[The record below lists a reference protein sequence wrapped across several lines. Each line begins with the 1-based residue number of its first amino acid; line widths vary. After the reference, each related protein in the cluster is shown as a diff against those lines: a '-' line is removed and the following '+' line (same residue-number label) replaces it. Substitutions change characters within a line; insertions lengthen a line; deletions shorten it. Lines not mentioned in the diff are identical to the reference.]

1 MILKLKMIKNIFCLV
16 LLLAISSITTV
27 AQPDVVEK
35 ALDEYNRTL
44 TVTAA
49 NRFFSLLDQEQFTEE
64 KIQFPSQVPADSVKQ
79 QVWYWATEWF
89 YDKQDYNKSKDYG
102 LKALKLYHG
111 NSESKADC
119 LNLMGCIFVRLGDF
133 KNAAAYA
140 KQCLAIDMTSGDH
153 DRISSSMNTLA
164 GIYMAGHQADEA
176 EKLIVQAIEHA
187 DLANNPARKAVLLGM
202 ASEIYHSLTQEE
214 KALDYAQQAYD
225 LEQQLGRALPAAYRL
240 DQKASALMGL
250 KRYKEAEQALRQA
263 IPVMRE
269 QGDMHSLGIASNHLG
284 TCLIWQKRNDEA
296 YPFYREACDLFV
308 KMGDPVNEMYSRR
321 GLCLS
326 LWESN
331 PDSARSELNRF
342 NFLKD
347 SLYTSESAEALA
359 RMNAEFGNDQLTM
372 ENEQVRNAR
381 TRDRMIAIALLLLL
395 MAAAWWI
402 IRRQRKRQQRQVNNL
417 MHEIERLKA
426 ESEAARAAIEA
437 RQADVTPDDGPMFP
451 DDDEEDKAATVVGV
465 TENEFLT
472 RVIDFVNEHLEEGDF
487 GLENL
492 AEHFA
497 MSVSTL
503 RRRLQDAT
511 GVSPKSYI
519 QAIQMQRACNLLD
532 SGLQIADVAMQCGFA
547 EPGSFTRTFKRVLG
561 LTPSQYRNRA

>member
-1 MILKLKMIKNIFCLV
+1 MIKNIICLV
-16 LLLAISSITTV
+16 ILLAMCPVTAL
-27 AQPDVVEK
+27 AQQHAIEK
-35 ALDEYNRTL
+35 ALDDYNRAPSAET
-44 TVTAA
+44 A
-49 NRFFSLLDQEQFTEE
+49 NRFFAFLDQEEFTEE
-64 KIQFPSQVPADSVKQ
+64 KIRFSTQVPSDSVRQ
-79 QVWYWATEWF
+79 QVWYWASEWF
-89 YDKQDYNKSKDYG
+89 YDKQDYTKGKDYG

-111 NSESKADC
+111 ASDSKADC
-119 LNLMGCIFVRLGDF
+119 LNLLGCIYVRLGDF

-140 KQCLAIDMTSGDH
+140 KQCLNIDMTSGDH

-164 GIYMAGHQADEA
+164 GIYMAAHQADEA
-176 EKLIVQAIEHA
+176 EKLIVQAINHA
-187 DLANNPARKAVLLGM
+187 DLANNPARKAVLLGT

-225 LEQQLGRALPAAYRL
+225 LEQTLGRSLPAAYRL

-250 KRYKEAEQALRQA
+250 KRYEEAEKALREA

-269 QGDMHSLGIASNHLG
+269 QGDLHSLAIAANHLG

-296 YPFYREACDLFV
+296 FPFFREAADLLV

-326 LWESN
+326 LWESD

-359 RMNAEFGNDQLTM
+359 RLNAEFGNDQLTM

-381 TRDRMIAIALLLLL
+381 TRDRIIAVALLLLL
-395 MAAAWWI
+395 AAAAWWV
-402 IRRQRKRQQRQVNNL
+402 IRRQRHRQQQHINKLVR
-417 MHEIERLKA
+417 EIERLKA
-426 ESEAARAAIEA
+426 ESEAAREEA
-437 RQADVTPDDGPMFP
+437 LPDDEPAP
-451 DDDEEDKAATVVGV
+451 TIVGV

-472 RVIDFVNEHLEEGDF
+472 RVIDFVNDHLEQGDF
-487 GLENL
+487 GLENM
-492 AEHFA
+492 ADHFA

-511 GVSPKSYI
+511 GVAPKSYI

-532 SGLQIADVAMQCGFA
+532 SGLQIADVAMQCGFT

-561 LTPSQYRNRA
+561 LTPSQYRTRA

>member
-1 MILKLKMIKNIFCLV
+1 MIKNIICLV
-16 LLLAISSITTV
+16 ILLAMCPVTAL
-27 AQPDVVEK
+27 AQQHAIEK
-35 ALDEYNRTL
+35 ALDDYNR
-44 TVTAA
+44 APSAESA
-49 NRFFSLLDQEQFTEE
+49 NRFFSLLDQEEFTEE
-64 KIQFPSQVPADSVKQ
+64 KIHFSTQVPADSVRQ
-79 QVWYWATEWF
+79 QVWYWASEWF
-89 YDKQDYNKSKDYG
+89 YDKQDYNQGKDYG

-111 NSESKADC
+111 ASESKADC
-119 LNLMGCIFVRLGDF
+119 LNLLGCIYVRLGDF

-140 KQCLAIDMTSGDH
+140 KQCLNIDMASGDH

-164 GIYMAGHQADEA
+164 GIYMAAHQADEA

-187 DLANNPARKAVLLGM
+187 DLAKNPTRKAVLLGM
-202 ASEIYHSLTQEE
+202 ASEIYHALTQED

-225 LEQQLGRALPAAYRL
+225 LEQSLGRSLPAAYRL

-250 KRYKEAEQALRQA
+250 KRYEEAEKALREA

-269 QGDMHSLGIASNHLG
+269 QGDLHSLAIASNHLG

-296 YPFYREACDLFV
+296 FPFFREAADLLV

-326 LWESN
+326 LWESD

-347 SLYTSESAEALA
+347 SLYSSESAEALA
-359 RMNAEFGNDQLTM
+359 RLNAEFGNDQLTM
-372 ENEQVRNAR
+372 ENEQVRKAR
-381 TRDRMIAIALLLLL
+381 TRDRIIAVALLLLL
-395 MAAAWWI
+395 AAAAWWI
-402 IRRQRKRQQRQVNNL
+402 IRRQRHRQQQHINKLV
-417 MHEIERLKA
+417 HEIERLKA
-426 ESEAARAAIEA
+426 ESEAARAAMA
-437 RQADVTPDDGPMFP
+437 NSQTDVTDVEEAVPDEPAP
-451 DDDEEDKAATVVGV
+451 TIVGV

-472 RVIDFVNEHLEEGDF
+472 RVIDFVNDHLEQGDF
-487 GLENL
+487 GLENM
-492 AEHFA
+492 ADYFA

-511 GVSPKSYI
+511 GVAPKSYI

-532 SGLQIADVAMQCGFA
+532 SGLQIADVAMQCGFT

-561 LTPSQYRNRA
+561 LTPSQYRTRA

>member
-1 MILKLKMIKNIFCLV
+1 
-16 LLLAISSITTV
+16 
-27 AQPDVVEK
+27 
-35 ALDEYNRTL
+35 
-44 TVTAA
+44 
-49 NRFFSLLDQEQFTEE
+49 
-64 KIQFPSQVPADSVKQ
+64 
-79 QVWYWATEWF
+79 
-89 YDKQDYNKSKDYG
+89 
-102 LKALKLYHG
+102 
-111 NSESKADC
+111 
-119 LNLMGCIFVRLGDF
+119 
-133 KNAAAYA
+133 
-140 KQCLAIDMTSGDH
+140 
-153 DRISSSMNTLA
+153 
-164 GIYMAGHQADEA
+164 
-176 EKLIVQAIEHA
+176 
-187 DLANNPARKAVLLGM
+187 M
-202 ASEIYHSLTQEE
+202 ASEIYHSLTQED
-214 KALDYAQQAYD
+214 KALDYAEQAYQM
-225 LEQQLGRALPAAYRL
+225 EQQLGRALPAAYRL

-437 RQADVTPDDGPMFP
+437 RQADDTPDDGSMFP

-472 RVIDFVNEHLEEGDF
+472 RVIDFVNEHLEGGNF
-487 GLENL
+487 GLEEM
-492 AEHFA
+492 ASHFS

>member
-1 MILKLKMIKNIFCLV
+1 MIKNLICLV
-16 LLLAISSITTV
+16 ILLAMCPITAL
-27 AQPDVVEK
+27 AQQPAVEK
-35 ALDEYNRTL
+35 ALDDYNRAPS
-44 TVTAA
+44 VEAA
-49 NRFFSLLDQEQFTEE
+49 NRFFSLLDQEEFTEE
-64 KIQFPSQVPADSVKQ
+64 KIHFSPRVPADSLRQ
-79 QVWYWATEWF
+79 QVWYWASEWF
-89 YDKQDYNKSKDYG
+89 YDKQDYTQSKDYG

-111 NSESKADC
+111 SSDSKADC
-119 LNLMGCIFVRLGDF
+119 LNLLGCIYVRLGDF
-133 KNAAAYA
+133 KNAADYA
-140 KQCLAIDMTSGDH
+140 KQCLNIDMASGDH

-164 GIYMAGHQADEA
+164 GIYMAAHQADEA
-176 EKLIVQAIEHA
+176 EKLIIQAINHA
-187 DLANNPARKAVLLGM
+187 DLANNPARKAVLLGT

-225 LEQQLGRALPAAYRL
+225 LEQKLGRSLPAAYRL

-250 KRYKEAEQALRQA
+250 KRYEEAEKALRQA

-269 QGDMHSLGIASNHLG
+269 QGDLHSLAIASNHLG

-296 YPFYREACDLFV
+296 FPFFREAADLLV

-326 LWESN
+326 QWESN

-347 SLYTSESAEALA
+347 SLYSSESAEALA
-359 RMNAEFGNDQLTM
+359 RLNAEFGNDQLTLA
-372 ENEQVRNAR
+372 NEQERYAHI
-381 TRDRMIAIALLLLL
+381 RDLVIAALLLVLL
-395 MAAAWWI
+395 AAGAWWI
-402 IRRQRKRQQRQVNNL
+402 IRRQRHRQQQHINKL
-417 MHEIERLKA
+417 MREIERLKA
-426 ESEAARAAIEA
+426 EGEAARAAMASSKESI
-437 RQADVTPDDGPMFP
+437 ADVEEALPDEPAP
-451 DDDEEDKAATVVGV
+451 TIVGV

-472 RVIDFVNEHLEEGDF
+472 RVIDFVNDHLEQGDF
-487 GLENL
+487 GLENM
-492 AEHFA
+492 ADHFA

-519 QAIQMQRACNLLD
+519 QAIQMQHACNLLD
-532 SGLQIADVAMQCGFA
+532 SGLQIADVAMQCGFT

-561 LTPSQYRNRA
+561 LTPTQYRARA

>member
-1 MILKLKMIKNIFCLV
+1 L
-16 LLLAISSITTV
+16 
-27 AQPDVVEK
+27 P
-35 ALDEYNRTL
+35 
-44 TVTAA
+44 
-49 NRFFSLLDQEQFTEE
+49 
-64 KIQFPSQVPADSVKQ
+64 
-79 QVWYWATEWF
+79 
-89 YDKQDYNKSKDYG
+89 
-102 LKALKLYHG
+102 LYKG
-111 NSESKADC
+111 ASESKADC
-119 LNLMGCIFVRLGDF
+119 LNLLGCVFVRLGDF

-140 KQCLAIDMTSGDH
+140 KQCLGIDMASGDH

-164 GIYMAGHQADEA
+164 GIYMASHQTSEA

-187 DLANNPARKAVLLGM
+187 DLAGNPARKAVLLGT
-202 ASEIYHSLTQEE
+202 ASEVYHSLTQEE
-214 KALDYAQQAYD
+214 KALDYAQQAYEM
-225 LEQQLGRALPAAYRL
+225 EQQLGRALPAAYRL

-250 KRYKEAEQALRQA
+250 KRYQEAEQALRQA

-269 QGDMHSLGIASNHLG
+269 QGDMHSLAIASNHLG

-296 YPFYREACDLFV
+296 YPYYREACDLFV
-308 KMGDPVNEMYSRR
+308 RMGDPVNEMYSRR

-359 RMNAEFGNDQLTM
+359 RMNAEFGNDQLTI
-372 ENEQVRNAR
+372 ENEKVRHAR
-381 TRDRMIAIALLLLL
+381 TRDRIIAIAALLLL
-395 MAAAWWI
+395 AVAAWWI
-402 IRRQRKRQQRQVNNL
+402 IRRQRRRQQQHINKL
-417 MHEIERLKA
+417 MQEIERLKA
-426 ESEAARAAIEA
+426 ESEAARAAMENQQEITLT
-437 RQADVTPDDGPMFP
+437 DVEETLTDDKPVP
-451 DDDEEDKAATVVGV
+451 TVVGV
-465 TENEFLT
+465 TENEFLK
-472 RVIDFVNEHLEEGDF
+472 RVIGFVNDHLESGDF
-487 GLENL
+487 GMEEM
-492 AEHFA
+492 ATHFS

-532 SGLQIADVAMQCGFA
+532 SGLQIADVAAQCGFT

-561 LTPSQYRNRA
+561 LTPTQYRTRA

>member
-1 MILKLKMIKNIFCLV
+1 MIKNLICLV
-16 LLLAISSITTV
+16 ILLAMCPITAL
-27 AQPDVVEK
+27 AQQPAVEK
-35 ALDEYNRTL
+35 ALDDYNRAPS
-44 TVTAA
+44 VEAA
-49 NRFFSLLDQEQFTEE
+49 NRFFSLLDQEEFTEE
-64 KIQFPSQVPADSVKQ
+64 KIHFSPRVPADSLRQ
-79 QVWYWATEWF
+79 QVWYWASEWF
-89 YDKQDYNKSKDYG
+89 YDKQDYTQSKDYG

-111 NSESKADC
+111 SSDSKADC
-119 LNLMGCIFVRLGDF
+119 LNLLGCIYVRLGDF
-133 KNAAAYA
+133 KNAADYA
-140 KQCLAIDMTSGDH
+140 KQCLNIDMASGDH

-164 GIYMAGHQADEA
+164 GIYMAAHQADEA
-176 EKLIVQAIEHA
+176 EKLIIQAINHA

-202 ASEIYHSLTQEE
+202 ASEIYHALTQEE

-225 LEQQLGRALPAAYRL
+225 LEQSLGRSLPAAYRL

-250 KRYKEAEQALRQA
+250 KRYQEAEKALREA

-269 QGDMHSLGIASNHLG
+269 QGDLHSLAIASNHLG

-296 YPFYREACDLFV
+296 FPFFREAADLLV

-326 LWESN
+326 QWESN

-347 SLYTSESAEALA
+347 SLYSSESAEALA
-359 RMNAEFGNDQLTM
+359 RLNAEFGNDQLTLA
-372 ENEQVRNAR
+372 NEQERYAHI
-381 TRDRMIAIALLLLL
+381 RDLVIAALLLVLL
-395 MAAAWWI
+395 AAGAWWI
-402 IRRQRKRQQRQVNNL
+402 IRRQRHRQQQHINKL
-417 MHEIERLKA
+417 MREIERLKA
-426 ESEAARAAIEA
+426 EGEAARAAMASSQESVTDVEEA
-437 RQADVTPDDGPMFP
+437 LPDEPAP
-451 DDDEEDKAATVVGV
+451 TIVGV

-472 RVIDFVNEHLEEGDF
+472 RVIDFVNDHLEQGDF
-487 GLENL
+487 GLENM
-492 AEHFA
+492 ADHFA

-519 QAIQMQRACNLLD
+519 QAIQMQHACNLLD
-532 SGLQIADVAMQCGFA
+532 SGLQIADVAMQCGFT

-561 LTPSQYRNRA
+561 LTPTQYRARA

>member
-1 MILKLKMIKNIFCLV
+1 MIKNLICLV
-16 LLLAISSITTV
+16 ILLVMCPITALAQQQAI
-27 AQPDVVEK
+27 EK
-35 ALDEYNRTL
+35 ALDDYNRAPSVET
-44 TVTAA
+44 A
-49 NRFFSLLDQEQFTEE
+49 NRFFSLLDQEEFTEE
-64 KIQFPSQVPADSVKQ
+64 RIHFSPRVPADSLRQ
-79 QVWYWATEWF
+79 QVWYWASEWF
-89 YDKQDYNKSKDYG
+89 YDKQDYTQSKDYG

-111 NSESKADC
+111 SSDSKADC
-119 LNLMGCIFVRLGDF
+119 LNLLGCIYVRLGDF

-140 KQCLAIDMTSGDH
+140 KQCLNIDMASGDH

-164 GIYMAGHQADEA
+164 GIYMAAHQADEA
-176 EKLIVQAIEHA
+176 EKLIVQAINHA
-187 DLANNPARKAVLLGM
+187 DLANNPARKAVLLGT

-214 KALDYAQQAYD
+214 KALDYAQQAYE
-225 LEQQLGRALPAAYRL
+225 LEQKLGRSLPAAYRL

-250 KRYKEAEQALRQA
+250 KRYEEAEKALREA

-269 QGDMHSLGIASNHLG
+269 QGDLHSLAIASNHLG

-296 YPFYREACDLFV
+296 FPFFREAADLLV

-326 LWESN
+326 QWESN

-347 SLYTSESAEALA
+347 SLYSSESAEALA
-359 RMNAEFGNDQLTM
+359 RLNAEFGNDQLTLA
-372 ENEQVRNAR
+372 NEQERYAHI
-381 TRDRMIAIALLLLL
+381 RDLVIAALLLVLL
-395 MAAAWWI
+395 AAGAWWI
-402 IRRQRKRQQRQVNNL
+402 IRRQRHRQQQHINKL
-417 MHEIERLKA
+417 MREIERLKA
-426 ESEAARAAIEA
+426 EGEAARAAMASSKESI
-437 RQADVTPDDGPMFP
+437 ADV
-451 DDDEEDKAATVVGV
+451 EEALPYEPAPTIVGV

-472 RVIDFVNEHLEEGDF
+472 RVINFVNDHLEQGDF
-487 GLENL
+487 GLENM
-492 AEHFA
+492 ADHFA

-519 QAIQMQRACNLLD
+519 QAIQMQHACNLLD
-532 SGLQIADVAMQCGFA
+532 SGLQIADVAMQCGFT

-561 LTPSQYRNRA
+561 LTPTQYRARA

>member
-1 MILKLKMIKNIFCLV
+1 MIKNLICLV
-16 LLLAISSITTV
+16 ILLAMCPITAL
-27 AQPDVVEK
+27 AQQPAVEK
-35 ALDEYNRTL
+35 ALDDYNRAPS
-44 TVTAA
+44 VEAA
-49 NRFFSLLDQEQFTEE
+49 NRFFSLLDQEEFTEE
-64 KIQFPSQVPADSVKQ
+64 KIHFSPRVPADSLRQ
-79 QVWYWATEWF
+79 QVWYWASEWF
-89 YDKQDYNKSKDYG
+89 YDKQDYTQSKDYG

-111 NSESKADC
+111 SSDSKADC
-119 LNLMGCIFVRLGDF
+119 LNLLGCIYVRLGDF
-133 KNAAAYA
+133 KNAADYA
-140 KQCLAIDMTSGDH
+140 KQCLNIDMASGDH

-164 GIYMAGHQADEA
+164 GIYMAAHQADEA
-176 EKLIVQAIEHA
+176 EKLIVQAINHA
-187 DLANNPARKAVLLGM
+187 DLANNPARKAVLLGT

-225 LEQQLGRALPAAYRL
+225 LEQKLGRSLPAAYRL

-250 KRYKEAEQALRQA
+250 KRYEEAEKALRQA

-269 QGDMHSLGIASNHLG
+269 QGDLHSLAIASNHLG

-296 YPFYREACDLFV
+296 FPFFREAADLLV

-326 LWESN
+326 QWESN

-347 SLYTSESAEALA
+347 SLYSSESAEALA
-359 RMNAEFGNDQLTM
+359 RLNAEFGNDQLTLA
-372 ENEQVRNAR
+372 NEQERYAHI
-381 TRDRMIAIALLLLL
+381 RDLVIAALLLVLL
-395 MAAAWWI
+395 AAGAWWI
-402 IRRQRKRQQRQVNNL
+402 IRRQRHRQQQHINKL
-417 MHEIERLKA
+417 MREIERLNA
-426 ESEAARAAIEA
+426 EGEAARAAMASSQESVTDVEEA
-437 RQADVTPDDGPMFP
+437 LPDEPAP
-451 DDDEEDKAATVVGV
+451 TIVGV

-472 RVIDFVNEHLEEGDF
+472 RVIDFVNDHLEQGDF
-487 GLENL
+487 GLENM
-492 AEHFA
+492 ADHFA

-519 QAIQMQRACNLLD
+519 QAIQMQHACNLLD
-532 SGLQIADVAMQCGFA
+532 SGLQIADVAMQCGFT

-561 LTPSQYRNRA
+561 LTPTQYRARA

>member
-1 MILKLKMIKNIFCLV
+1 MIKNIICLV
-16 LLLAISSITTV
+16 ILLAMCPVTALAQQHSI
-27 AQPDVVEK
+27 EK
-35 ALDEYNRTL
+35 ALDDYNRAPSVET
-44 TVTAA
+44 A
-49 NRFFSLLDQEQFTEE
+49 NRFFALLDQEEFTEE
-64 KIQFPSQVPADSVKQ
+64 KIRFSTQVPPDSVRQ
-79 QVWYWATEWF
+79 QVWYWASEWF
-89 YDKQDYNKSKDYG
+89 YDKQDYTQSKDYG

-111 NSESKADC
+111 ASNSKADC
-119 LNLMGCIFVRLGDF
+119 LNLLGCIYVRLGDF

-140 KQCLAIDMTSGDH
+140 KQCLNIDMASGDH

-164 GIYMAGHQADEA
+164 GIYMAAHQADEA
-176 EKLIVQAIEHA
+176 EKLIVQAINHA

-202 ASEIYHSLTQEE
+202 ASEIYHALTQEE

-225 LEQQLGRALPAAYRL
+225 LEQTLGRSLPAAYRL

-250 KRYKEAEQALRQA
+250 KRYEEAEKALREA

-269 QGDMHSLGIASNHLG
+269 QGDLHSLAIAANHLG

-296 YPFYREACDLFV
+296 FPFFREAANLLV

-326 LWESN
+326 LWESD

-359 RMNAEFGNDQLTM
+359 RLNAEFGNDQLTM

-381 TRDRMIAIALLLLL
+381 TRDRIIAVALLLLL
-395 MAAAWWI
+395 AVAAWWV
-402 IRRQRKRQQRQVNNL
+402 IRRQRHRQQQHINKLVR
-417 MHEIERLKA
+417 EIERLKA
-426 ESEAARAAIEA
+426 ESEAARAAMASSPADISDVEEA
-437 RQADVTPDDGPMFP
+437 LPDEPAP
-451 DDDEEDKAATVVGV
+451 TIVGV

-472 RVIDFVNEHLEEGDF
+472 RVIDFVNDHLEQGDF
-487 GLENL
+487 GLENM
-492 AEHFA
+492 ADHFA

-511 GVSPKSYI
+511 GVAPKSYI

-532 SGLQIADVAMQCGFA
+532 SGLQIADVAMQCGFT

-561 LTPSQYRNRA
+561 LTPSQYRTRA

>member
-1 MILKLKMIKNIFCLV
+1 MTKNIIILAI
-16 LLLAISSITTV
+16 LLAMCPFAIL
-27 AQPDVVEK
+27 AQQDAVDK
-35 ALDEYNRTL
+35 ALNEYNSTL
-44 TVTAA
+44 TVNAA
-49 NRFFSLLDQEQFTEE
+49 NRFFALLDQEQFTEG
-64 KIQFPSQVPADSVKQ
+64 KIQFAPGVPTDSVRQ
-79 QVWYWATEWF
+79 QVWYWAAEWF
-89 YDKQDYNKSKDYG
+89 YDKQDYNTGRDYG

-111 NSESKADC
+111 ASESKADC
-119 LNLMGCIFVRLGDF
+119 LNLLGCIYVRLGDF
-133 KNAAAYA
+133 KNAATYA
-140 KQCLAIDMTSGDH
+140 KQCLSIDMASGDH

-214 KALDYAQQAYD
+214 KALDYAQQAYEM
-225 LEQQLGRALPAAYRL
+225 EQQLGRALPAAYRL

-250 KRYKEAEQALRQA
+250 KRYQEAEQALRQA

-269 QGDMHSLGIASNHLG
+269 QGDMHSLAIASNHLG

-296 YPFYREACDLFV
+296 YPYYREACDLFV
-308 KMGDPVNEMYSRR
+308 RMGDPVNEMYSRR

-359 RMNAEFGNDQLTM
+359 RMNAEFGNDQLTI
-372 ENEQVRNAR
+372 ENEKVRHAR
-381 TRDRMIAIALLLLL
+381 TRDRIIAIAALLLL
-395 MAAAWWI
+395 AVAAWWI
-402 IRRQRKRQQRQVNNL
+402 IRRQRRRQQQHINKL
-417 MHEIERLKA
+417 MQEIERLKA
-426 ESEAARAAIEA
+426 ESEAARAAMENQQEITLT
-437 RQADVTPDDGPMFP
+437 DVEETLTDDKPVP
-451 DDDEEDKAATVVGV
+451 TVVGV
-465 TENEFLT
+465 TENEFLK
-472 RVIDFVNEHLEEGDF
+472 RVIGFVNDHLESGDF
-487 GLENL
+487 GMEEM
-492 AEHFA
+492 AIHFS

-532 SGLQIADVAMQCGFA
+532 SGLQIADVAAQCGFT

-561 LTPSQYRNRA
+561 LTPTQYRTRA

>member
-1 MILKLKMIKNIFCLV
+1 MIKNIVC
-16 LLLAISSITTV
+16 LLLLWIIATATIM
-27 AQPDVVEK
+27 AQADAVDT
-35 ALDEYNRTL
+35 ALDEFNRMP
-44 TVTAA
+44 TVETA
-49 NRFFSLLDQEQFTEE
+49 NRFFHLLDQKEFTEE
-64 KIQFPSQVPADSVKQ
+64 KIHFPAHTPADSVRQ
-79 QVWYWATEWF
+79 QVWYWASEWF
-89 YDKQDYNKSKDYG
+89 YDKQDYNRSKDYG
-102 LKALKLYHG
+102 LKAINLYHG
-111 NSESKADC
+111 ASESKADC
-119 LNLMGCIFVRLGDF
+119 LNLLGCICVRLGDF
-133 KNAAAYA
+133 KNAATFA
-140 KQCLAIDMTSGDH
+140 KQCLNIDMASGDH

-164 GIYMAGHQADEA
+164 GIYMAGHQANEA

-187 DLANNPARKAVLLGM
+187 DLANNPPRKAVLLGT
-202 ASEIYHSLTQEE
+202 ASEIYHALTQEE

-250 KRYKEAEQALRQA
+250 KRYQEAEQVLRQA

-269 QGDMHSLGIASNHLG
+269 QGDLHSLAIASNHLG

-296 YPFYREACDLFV
+296 YPCYREACDLLV

-359 RMNAEFGNDQLTM
+359 RMNAEFGNDQLAL
-372 ENEQVRNAR
+372 ENAQERSAHI
-381 TRDRMIAIALLLLL
+381 RDRILAVVLLLLL
-395 MAAAWWI
+395 GMTTWWFI
-402 IRRQRKRQQRQVNNL
+402 NRQRKHQRQTINKL
-417 MHEIERLKA
+417 LHEIERLKA

-437 RQADVTPDDGPMFP
+437 RQADVAPDDTPILP
-451 DDDEEDKAATVVGV
+451 IDDEGGNAATVVGV

-472 RVIDFVNEHLEEGDF
+472 RVIDFVNERMEGNSF
-487 GLENL
+487 GLEEM
-492 AEHFA
+492 ASHFS

-532 SGLQIADVAMQCGFA
+532 DGLQIADVAMRCGFS

-561 LTPSQYRNRA
+561 ITPSQYRTRA

>member
-1 MILKLKMIKNIFCLV
+1 MIKNIICLV
-16 LLLAISSITTV
+16 ILLAMCPVTAL
-27 AQPDVVEK
+27 AQQHNIEK
-35 ALDEYNRTL
+35 ALDDYNRTPSVE
-44 TVTAA
+44 TA
-49 NRFFSLLDQEQFTEE
+49 NRFFALLDQEEFTEG
-64 KIQFPSQVPADSVKQ
+64 KIRFSTHVPPDSVRQ
-79 QVWYWATEWF
+79 QVWYWASEWF
-89 YDKQDYNKSKDYG
+89 YDKQDYTQSKDYG

-111 NSESKADC
+111 ASDTKADC
-119 LNLMGCIFVRLGDF
+119 LNLLGCIYVRLGDF

-140 KQCLAIDMTSGDH
+140 KQCLNIDIASGDH

-164 GIYMAGHQADEA
+164 GIYMAAHQADEA
-176 EKLIVQAIEHA
+176 EKLIIQAINHA
-187 DLANNPARKAVLLGM
+187 DLANNPSRKAVLLGM
-202 ASEIYHSLTQEE
+202 ASEIYHALTQEE

-225 LEQQLGRALPAAYRL
+225 LEQTLGRSLPAAYRL

-250 KRYKEAEQALRQA
+250 KRYEEAEKALREA

-269 QGDMHSLGIASNHLG
+269 QGDLHSLAIAANHLG

-296 YPFYREACDLFV
+296 FPFFREAADLLV
-308 KMGDPVNEMYSRR
+308 KMGDPVNEIYSRR

-347 SLYTSESAEALA
+347 SLYSSESAEALA
-359 RMNAEFGNDQLTM
+359 RLNAEFGNDQLTM

-381 TRDRMIAIALLLLL
+381 TRDRIIAVALLLLL
-395 MAAAWWI
+395 AAAAWWV
-402 IRRQRKRQQRQVNNL
+402 IRRQRHRQQQHINKL
-417 MHEIERLKA
+417 MREIERLKA
-426 ESEAARAAIEA
+426 ESEAARAAMASSQPDIT
-437 RQADVTPDDGPMFP
+437 DVEETLPDDEPVP
-451 DDDEEDKAATVVGV
+451 TIVGV

-472 RVIDFVNEHLEEGDF
+472 RVIDFVNDHLEEGDF
-487 GLENL
+487 GLENM
-492 AEHFA
+492 ADHFA

-532 SGLQIADVAMQCGFA
+532 SGLQIADVAMQCGFT

-561 LTPSQYRNRA
+561 LTPSQYRARA

>member
-1 MILKLKMIKNIFCLV
+1 MIKNIICLV
-16 LLLAISSITTV
+16 FLLAMCPVTAL
-27 AQPDVVEK
+27 AQQHNIKK
-35 ALDEYNRTL
+35 ALDDYNRTPSVE
-44 TVTAA
+44 TA
-49 NRFFSLLDQEQFTEE
+49 NRFFALLDQEEFTEG
-64 KIQFPSQVPADSVKQ
+64 KIRFSTHVPPDSVRQ
-79 QVWYWATEWF
+79 QVWYWASEWF
-89 YDKQDYNKSKDYG
+89 YDKQDYHKSKDYG

-111 NSESKADC
+111 ASDSKADC
-119 LNLMGCIFVRLGDF
+119 LNLLGCIYVRLGDF

-140 KQCLAIDMTSGDH
+140 KQCLNIDIASGDH

-164 GIYMAGHQADEA
+164 GIYMAAHQADEA
-176 EKLIVQAIEHA
+176 EKLIVQAINHA
-187 DLANNPARKAVLLGM
+187 DLANNPARKAVLLGT

-225 LEQQLGRALPAAYRL
+225 LEQTLGRSLPAAYRL

-250 KRYKEAEQALRQA
+250 KRYEEAEKALREA

-269 QGDMHSLGIASNHLG
+269 QGDLHSLAIADNHLG

-296 YPFYREACDLFV
+296 FPFFREAADLLV

-359 RMNAEFGNDQLTM
+359 RLNAEFGNDQLTM

-381 TRDRMIAIALLLLL
+381 TRDRIIAVALLLMLA
-395 MAAAWWI
+395 AAAWWV
-402 IRRQRKRQQRQVNNL
+402 IRRQRHRQQQHINKLV
-417 MHEIERLKA
+417 HEIERLKA
-426 ESEAARAAIEA
+426 ESEAARAAMASSRADISDVEEA
-437 RQADVTPDDGPMFP
+437 LPDDEP
-451 DDDEEDKAATVVGV
+451 ATTIIGV

-472 RVIDFVNEHLEEGDF
+472 RVIDFVNDHLEQGDF
-487 GLENL
+487 GLENM
-492 AEHFA
+492 ADHFA

-511 GVSPKSYI
+511 GVAPKSYI

-532 SGLQIADVAMQCGFA
+532 SGLQIADVAMQCGFT

-561 LTPSQYRNRA
+561 LTPSQYRTRA

>member
-1 MILKLKMIKNIFCLV
+1 MM
-16 LLLAISSITTV
+16 
-27 AQPDVVEK
+27 AQQHAVEK
-35 ALDEYNRTL
+35 ALHEYDRQL
-44 TVTAA
+44 TVDAA
-49 NRFFSLLDQEQFTEE
+49 NRFFSLLDQEEFIEE
-64 KIQFPSQVPADSVKQ
+64 KIQFSPQVPADSVRQ
-79 QVWYWATEWF
+79 QVWYWASEWF
-89 YDKQDYNKSKDYG
+89 YDKQDYNQGKDYG

-111 NSESKADC
+111 ASESKADC
-119 LNLMGCIFVRLGDF
+119 LNLLGCIYVRLGDF
-133 KNAAAYA
+133 QNAAAYA
-140 KQCLAIDMTSGDH
+140 KQCLNIDMASGDH

-187 DLANNPARKAVLLGM
+187 DLAKNPARKAVLLGM
-202 ASEIYHSLTQEE
+202 ASEIYHALTQED
-214 KALDYAQQAYD
+214 KALDYAQRAYD
-225 LEQQLGRALPAAYRL
+225 LEQSLGRSLPAAYRL

-250 KRYKEAEQALRQA
+250 KRYQEAEKALREA

-269 QGDMHSLGIASNHLG
+269 QGDLHSLAIASNHLG

-296 YPFYREACDLFV
+296 FPFFREAADLLV

-347 SLYTSESAEALA
+347 SLYSSESAEALA
-359 RMNAEFGNDQLTM
+359 RLNAEFGNDQLTM

-381 TRDRMIAIALLLLL
+381 TRDRIIAVAMLLLLGV
-395 MAAAWWI
+395 AAWWI
-402 IRRQRKRQQRQVNNL
+402 IRRQRRRQQQHINKL
-417 MHEIERLKA
+417 MCEIERLKA
-426 ESEAARAAIEA
+426 ESEAARAAVA
-437 RQADVTPDDGPMFP
+437 SSQANITDVEDALPDEPAP
-451 DDDEEDKAATVVGV
+451 TIVGV

-472 RVIDFVNEHLEEGDF
+472 SVIDFVNDHLEQGGF
-487 GLENL
+487 GLEEM
-492 AEHFA
+492 ADHFA

-511 GVSPKSYI
+511 GVAPKSYI

-532 SGLQIADVAMQCGFA
+532 SGLQIADVAMQCGFS

-561 LTPSQYRNRA
+561 LTPSQYRTRA

>member
-1 MILKLKMIKNIFCLV
+1 MIKNIICLV
-16 LLLAISSITTV
+16 ILLAMCPITAL
-27 AQPDVVEK
+27 AQQHAIEK
-35 ALDEYNRTL
+35 ALDDYNHAPSVGT
-44 TVTAA
+44 A
-49 NRFFSLLDQEQFTEE
+49 NRFFSLLDQEGFTEE
-64 KIQFPSQVPADSVKQ
+64 KIRFSPQVPADSVRQ
-79 QVWYWATEWF
+79 QVWYWASEWF
-89 YDKQDYNKSKDYG
+89 YDKQDYNQGKDYG

-111 NSESKADC
+111 DSDSKADC
-119 LNLMGCIFVRLGDF
+119 LNLLGCIYVRLGDF

-140 KQCLAIDMTSGDH
+140 KQCLNIDMASGDH

-164 GIYMAGHQADEA
+164 GIYMAAHQADEA
-176 EKLIVQAIEHA
+176 EKLIVQAINHA
-187 DLANNPARKAVLLGM
+187 DLANNPSRKAVLLGM
-202 ASEIYHSLTQEE
+202 ASEIYHALTQEE

-225 LEQQLGRALPAAYRL
+225 LERKLGRSLPAAYRL

-250 KRYKEAEQALRQA
+250 KRYEEAERALRQA

-269 QGDMHSLGIASNHLG
+269 QGDLHSLAIADNHLG

-296 YPFYREACDLFV
+296 FPFFREAADLLV

-359 RMNAEFGNDQLTM
+359 RLNAEFGNDQLTI

-381 TRDRMIAIALLLLL
+381 TRERIIAIALLLLL
-395 MAAAWWI
+395 ALVAWLV
-402 IRRQRKRQQRQVNNL
+402 IRHQRHRQQQHINKL
-417 MHEIERLKA
+417 MREIERLKA
-426 ESEAARAAIEA
+426 ESEAARAAMA
-437 RQADVTPDDGPMFP
+437 SSQADDTDVEEALPDEPIP
-451 DDDEEDKAATVVGV
+451 TIVGV

-472 RVIDFVNEHLEEGDF
+472 RVIDFVNDHLEQGGF
-487 GLENL
+487 GLEEM
-492 AEHFA
+492 ADYFS

-511 GVSPKSYI
+511 GVAPKSYI

-532 SGLQIADVAMQCGFA
+532 SGLQIADVAMQCGFS

-561 LTPSQYRNRA
+561 LTPTQYRARA

>member
-1 MILKLKMIKNIFCLV
+1 MIKNIACFFILWT
-16 LLLAISSITTV
+16 ITAATAM
-27 AQPDVVEK
+27 AQPGAIEK
-35 ALDEYNRTL
+35 TLDEYNRVQSIKT
-44 TVTAA
+44 A
-49 NRFFSLLDQEQFTEE
+49 NRFFNLLDQEQFTEE
-64 KIQFPSQVPADSVKQ
+64 KVQFPTQTPTDSVCQ
-79 QVWYWATEWF
+79 QVWYWAAEWF
-89 YDKQDYNKSKDYG
+89 YDKQDYSQSRDYG

-111 NSESKADC
+111 ASESKADC
-119 LNLMGCIFVRLGDF
+119 LNLLGCIYVRLGDF
-133 KNAAAYA
+133 KNAATYA
-140 KQCLAIDMTSGDH
+140 KQCLDIDMASGDH

-187 DLANNPARKAVLLGM
+187 GLANNPARKAVLLGT
-202 ASEIYHSLTQEE
+202 ASEIYHSLTQED
-214 KALDYAQQAYD
+214 KALDYAEQAYD
-225 LEQQLGRALPAAYRL
+225 LELQLGRALPAAYRL

-250 KRYKEAEQALRQA
+250 KRYDEAEQALRQA

-269 QGDMHSLGIASNHLG
+269 QGDMHSLAIASNHLG

-296 YPFYREACDLFV
+296 YPYYREACDLFV

-326 LWESN
+326 MWESN

-359 RMNAEFGNDQLTM
+359 RMNAEFGNDQLTLANKL
-372 ENEQVRNAR
+372 ERQAR
-381 TRDRMIAIALLLLL
+381 IRDRILAVVLLLLL
-395 MAAAWWI
+395 GMTTWWFI
-402 IRRQRKRQQRQVNNL
+402 NRQRKRQRQTINKL
-417 MHEIERLKA
+417 LHEIERLKV

-437 RQADVTPDDGPMFP
+437 RQADVAPDDTPILP
-451 DDDEEDKAATVVGV
+451 IDDEGGNAATIVGV

-472 RVIDFVNEHLEEGDF
+472 RVIGFVNERMEDNSF
-487 GLENL
+487 GLEEM
-492 AEHFA
+492 ASHFS

-532 SGLQIADVAMQCGFA
+532 DGLQIADVAMRCGFS

-561 LTPSQYRNRA
+561 ITPSQYRTRA

>member
-1 MILKLKMIKNIFCLV
+1 MIKNIICLV
-16 LLLAISSITTV
+16 ILLSICPVTALAQQHAI
-27 AQPDVVEK
+27 EK
-35 ALDEYNRTL
+35 ALEDYNRAPSVET
-44 TVTAA
+44 A
-49 NRFFSLLDQEQFTEE
+49 NRFFSLLDQEEFTEE
-64 KIQFPSQVPADSVKQ
+64 KIHFSTQVPADSVRQ
-79 QVWYWATEWF
+79 QVWYWASEWF
-89 YDKQDYNKSKDYG
+89 YDKQDYNKSRDFG

-111 NSESKADC
+111 SSDSKADC
-119 LNLMGCIFVRLGDF
+119 LNLLGCIYVRLGDF

-140 KQCLAIDMTSGDH
+140 KQCLNIDMASGDH

-164 GIYMAGHQADEA
+164 GIYMAAHQADEA
-176 EKLIVQAIEHA
+176 EKLIVQAINHA
-187 DLANNPARKAVLLGM
+187 DLAKNPARKAVLLGM
-202 ASEIYHSLTQEE
+202 ASEIYHALTQEE

-225 LEQQLGRALPAAYRL
+225 LEQSLGRSLPAAYRL

-250 KRYKEAEQALRQA
+250 KRYEEAEKALREA

-269 QGDMHSLGIASNHLG
+269 QGDLHSLAIAANHLG

-296 YPFYREACDLFV
+296 FPFFREAADLLV

-326 LWESN
+326 LWESD

-359 RMNAEFGNDQLTM
+359 RLNAEFGNDQLTM

-381 TRDRMIAIALLLLL
+381 TRERIIAIALLLLL
-395 MAAAWWI
+395 ALVAWWV
-402 IRRQRKRQQRQVNNL
+402 IRRQRHRQQQHINKL

-426 ESEAARAAIEA
+426 EGEAARAAMA
-437 RQADVTPDDGPMFP
+437 SSQADITDVEEALPDEPAP
-451 DDDEEDKAATVVGV
+451 TIVGV

-472 RVIDFVNEHLEEGDF
+472 RVIDFVNDHLEQGEF
-487 GLENL
+487 GLENM
-492 AEHFA
+492 ADHFA

-511 GVSPKSYI
+511 GVAPKSYI

-532 SGLQIADVAMQCGFA
+532 SGLQIADVAMQCGFT

-561 LTPSQYRNRA
+561 LTPSQYRTRA

>member
-1 MILKLKMIKNIFCLV
+1 MKMKLPMIKQIILLV
-16 LLLAISSITTV
+16 ALLTICSNASLAQSD
-27 AQPDVVEK
+27 AVEK
-35 ALDEYNRTL
+35 ALNQYNSAL
-44 TVTAA
+44 TVDAA
-49 NRFFSLLDQEQFTEE
+49 NQFFALLDREQFTEE
-64 KIQFPSQVPADSVKQ
+64 KIHFSPQVPADSVRQ
-79 QVWYWATEWF
+79 QVWYWASEWF
-89 YDKQDYNKSKDYG
+89 YDQQDYNQGKDYG

-111 NSESKADC
+111 ASESKADC
-119 LNLMGCIFVRLGDF
+119 LNLLGCIYVRLGDF
-133 KNAAAYA
+133 KNAATYA
-140 KQCLAIDMTSGDH
+140 KQCLNIDMASGDH

-164 GIYMAGHQADEA
+164 GIYMAAHQADEA

-187 DLANNPARKAVLLGM
+187 DLAKNPARKAVLLGT

-225 LEQQLGRALPAAYRL
+225 LEQKLGRSLPAAYRL

-250 KRYKEAEQALRQA
+250 KRYEEAEKALREA

-269 QGDMHSLGIASNHLG
+269 QGDLHSLAIASNHLG

-296 YPFYREACDLFV
+296 FPFFREAADLLV

-331 PDSARSELNRF
+331 PDRARSELNRF

-347 SLYTSESAEALA
+347 SLYSSESAEALA
-359 RMNAEFGNDQLTM
+359 RLNAEFGNDQLTM

-381 TRDRMIAIALLLLL
+381 TRDRIIAVALLLLL
-395 MAAAWWI
+395 AAAAWWV
-402 IRRQRKRQQRQVNNL
+402 IRRQRHRQQQHINKL
-417 MHEIERLKA
+417 MLEIERLKA
-426 ESEAARAAIEA
+426 ESEAARAAMVSN
-437 RQADVTPDDGPMFP
+437 QADISDVEEALT
-451 DDDEEDKAATVVGV
+451 DEEPAPTVVGV

-472 RVIDFVNEHLEEGDF
+472 RVIDFVNDHLELGDF
-487 GLENL
+487 GLENM
-492 AEHFA
+492 ADHFA

-511 GVSPKSYI
+511 GVAPKSYI

-532 SGLQIADVAMQCGFA
+532 NGLQIADVAMQCGFT

-561 LTPSQYRNRA
+561 LTPSQYRARA

>member
-1 MILKLKMIKNIFCLV
+1 MIKNIACFFILWT
-16 LLLAISSITTV
+16 ITAATAM
-27 AQPDVVEK
+27 AQPGAIEK
-35 ALDEYNRTL
+35 TLDEYNRVQSIET
-44 TVTAA
+44 A
-49 NRFFSLLDQEQFTEE
+49 NRFFNLLDQEQFTEE
-64 KIQFPSQVPADSVKQ
+64 KVQFPTQTPADSVCQ
-79 QVWYWATEWF
+79 QVWYWAAEWF
-89 YDKQDYNKSKDYG
+89 YDKQDYSQSRDYG

-111 NSESKADC
+111 ASESKADC
-119 LNLMGCIFVRLGDF
+119 LNLLGCIYVRLGDF
-133 KNAAAYA
+133 KNAATYA
-140 KQCLAIDMTSGDH
+140 KQCLDIDMASGDH

-187 DLANNPARKAVLLGM
+187 DLANNPARKAVLLGT
-202 ASEIYHSLTQEE
+202 ASEIYHSLTQED
-214 KALDYAQQAYD
+214 KALDYAEQAYD
-225 LEQQLGRALPAAYRL
+225 LELQLGRALPAAYRL

-250 KRYKEAEQALRQA
+250 KRYQEAEQALRQA

-269 QGDMHSLGIASNHLG
+269 QGDMHSLAIASNHLG

-296 YPFYREACDLFV
+296 YPYYREACNLFV

-326 LWESN
+326 MWESN

-359 RMNAEFGNDQLTM
+359 RMNAEFGNDQLTLANKL
-372 ENEQVRNAR
+372 ERQAR
-381 TRDRMIAIALLLLL
+381 IRDRNLAVVLLLLL
-395 MAAAWWI
+395 GMTTWWFI
-402 IRRQRKRQQRQVNNL
+402 NRQRKRQRQTINKL
-417 MHEIERLKA
+417 LHEIERLKA

-437 RQADVTPDDGPMFP
+437 RQADVAPDDTPILP
-451 DDDEEDKAATVVGV
+451 IDDEGGNAATVVGV

-472 RVIDFVNEHLEEGDF
+472 RVIDFVNERMEDNSF
-487 GLENL
+487 GLEEM
-492 AEHFA
+492 ASHFS

-532 SGLQIADVAMQCGFA
+532 DGLQIADVAMRCGFS

-561 LTPSQYRNRA
+561 ITPSQYRTRA

>member
-1 MILKLKMIKNIFCLV
+1 MIKNLICLV
-16 LLLAISSITTV
+16 ILLAMCPITAL
-27 AQPDVVEK
+27 AQQPAVEK
-35 ALDEYNRTL
+35 ALDDYNRAPS
-44 TVTAA
+44 VEAA
-49 NRFFSLLDQEQFTEE
+49 NRFFSLLDQEEFTEE
-64 KIQFPSQVPADSVKQ
+64 KIHFSPRVPADSLRQ
-79 QVWYWATEWF
+79 QVWYWASEWF
-89 YDKQDYNKSKDYG
+89 YDKQDYTQSKDYG

-111 NSESKADC
+111 SSDSKADC
-119 LNLMGCIFVRLGDF
+119 LNLLGCIYVRLGDF

-140 KQCLAIDMTSGDH
+140 KQCLNIDMASGDH

-164 GIYMAGHQADEA
+164 GIYMAAHQADEA
-176 EKLIVQAIEHA
+176 EKLIVQAINHA
-187 DLANNPARKAVLLGM
+187 DLANNPARKAVLLGT

-214 KALDYAQQAYD
+214 KALDYAQQAYE
-225 LEQQLGRALPAAYRL
+225 LEQKLGRSLPAAYRL

-250 KRYKEAEQALRQA
+250 KRYEEAEKALREA

-269 QGDMHSLGIASNHLG
+269 QGDLHSLAIASNHLG

-296 YPFYREACDLFV
+296 FPFFREAADLLV

-326 LWESN
+326 QWESN

-347 SLYTSESAEALA
+347 SLYSSESAEALA
-359 RMNAEFGNDQLTM
+359 RLNAEFGNDQLTLA
-372 ENEQVRNAR
+372 NEQERYAHI
-381 TRDRMIAIALLLLL
+381 RDLVIAALLLVLL
-395 MAAAWWI
+395 AAGAWWI
-402 IRRQRKRQQRQVNNL
+402 IRRQRHRQQQHINKL
-417 MHEIERLKA
+417 MREIERLKA
-426 ESEAARAAIEA
+426 ESEAARAAMASSQENSADIEDA
-437 RQADVTPDDGPMFP
+437 LPDEPAP
-451 DDDEEDKAATVVGV
+451 TIVGV

-472 RVIDFVNEHLEEGDF
+472 RVIDFVNDHLEQGDF
-487 GLENL
+487 GLENM
-492 AEHFA
+492 ADHFA

-519 QAIQMQRACNLLD
+519 QAIQMQHACNLLD
-532 SGLQIADVAMQCGFA
+532 SGLQIADVAMQCGFT

-561 LTPSQYRNRA
+561 LTPTQYRARA

>member
-1 MILKLKMIKNIFCLV
+1 MIKNIICLV
-16 LLLAISSITTV
+16 ILLAMCPVTAL
-27 AQPDVVEK
+27 AQQHAIEK
-35 ALDEYNRTL
+35 ALDDYNRAPSAK
-44 TVTAA
+44 TA
-49 NRFFSLLDQEQFTEE
+49 NSFFSLLEQEEFTEE
-64 KIQFPSQVPADSVKQ
+64 KIRFSPQVPADSVHQ
-79 QVWYWATEWF
+79 QVWYWASEWF

-111 NSESKADC
+111 DSDSKADC
-119 LNLMGCIFVRLGDF
+119 LNLLGCIYVRLGDF
-133 KNAAAYA
+133 KNAASYA
-140 KQCLAIDMTSGDH
+140 KQCLNIDMASGDH

-164 GIYMAGHQADEA
+164 GIYMAAHQTDEA

-225 LEQQLGRALPAAYRL
+225 LEQKLGRSLPAAYRL

-250 KRYKEAEQALRQA
+250 KRYKEAEGALRQA

-269 QGDMHSLGIASNHLG
+269 QGDLHSLAIADNHLG

-296 YPFYREACDLFV
+296 FPFFREAADLLV

-359 RMNAEFGNDQLTM
+359 RLNAEFGNDELTM
-372 ENEQVRNAR
+372 ENE
-381 TRDRMIAIALLLLL
+381 
-395 MAAAWWI
+395 
-402 IRRQRKRQQRQVNNL
+402 
-417 MHEIERLKA
+417 
-426 ESEAARAAIEA
+426 
-437 RQADVTPDDGPMFP
+437 
-451 DDDEEDKAATVVGV
+451 
-465 TENEFLT
+465 
-472 RVIDFVNEHLEEGDF
+472 
-487 GLENL
+487 
-492 AEHFA
+492 
-497 MSVSTL
+497 
-503 RRRLQDAT
+503 
-511 GVSPKSYI
+511 
-519 QAIQMQRACNLLD
+519 
-532 SGLQIADVAMQCGFA
+532 
-547 EPGSFTRTFKRVLG
+547 
-561 LTPSQYRNRA
+561 

>member
-1 MILKLKMIKNIFCLV
+1 MIKNLICLV
-16 LLLAISSITTV
+16 ILLAMCPITAL
-27 AQPDVVEK
+27 AQQPAVEK
-35 ALDEYNRTL
+35 ALDDYNRAPS
-44 TVTAA
+44 VEAA
-49 NRFFSLLDQEQFTEE
+49 NRFFSLLDQEEFTEE
-64 KIQFPSQVPADSVKQ
+64 KIHFSPRVPADSLRQ
-79 QVWYWATEWF
+79 QVWYWASEWF
-89 YDKQDYNKSKDYG
+89 YDKQDYTQSKDYG

-111 NSESKADC
+111 SSDSKADC
-119 LNLMGCIFVRLGDF
+119 LNLLGCIYVRLGDF

-140 KQCLAIDMTSGDH
+140 KQCLNIDMASGDH

-164 GIYMAGHQADEA
+164 GIYMAAHQADEA
-176 EKLIVQAIEHA
+176 EKLIVQAINHA
-187 DLANNPARKAVLLGM
+187 DLANNPARKAVLLGT

-214 KALDYAQQAYD
+214 KALDYAQQAYE
-225 LEQQLGRALPAAYRL
+225 LEQKLGRSLPAAYRL

-250 KRYKEAEQALRQA
+250 KRYEEAEKALREA

-269 QGDMHSLGIASNHLG
+269 QGDLHSLAIASNHLG

-296 YPFYREACDLFV
+296 FPFFREAADLLV

-326 LWESN
+326 QWESN

-347 SLYTSESAEALA
+347 SLYSSESAEALA
-359 RMNAEFGNDQLTM
+359 RLNAEFGNDQLTLA
-372 ENEQVRNAR
+372 NEQERYAHI
-381 TRDRMIAIALLLLL
+381 RDLVIAALLLVLL
-395 MAAAWWI
+395 AVGAWWI
-402 IRRQRKRQQRQVNNL
+402 IRRQRHRQQQHINKL
-417 MHEIERLKA
+417 MREIERLKA
-426 ESEAARAAIEA
+426 ESVAARAAMAGSQENSAEIEDA
-437 RQADVTPDDGPMFP
+437 LPDEPAP
-451 DDDEEDKAATVVGV
+451 TIVGV

-472 RVIDFVNEHLEEGDF
+472 RVIDFVNDHLEQGDF
-487 GLENL
+487 GLENM
-492 AEHFA
+492 ADHFA

-519 QAIQMQRACNLLD
+519 QAIQMQHACNLLD
-532 SGLQIADVAMQCGFA
+532 SGLQIADVAMQCGFT

-561 LTPSQYRNRA
+561 LTPTQYRARA

>member
-1 MILKLKMIKNIFCLV
+1 MIKNIICLV
-16 LLLAISSITTV
+16 ILLAMCPVTAL
-27 AQPDVVEK
+27 AQQHAIEK
-35 ALDEYNRTL
+35 ALDDYNR
-44 TVTAA
+44 APSAESA
-49 NRFFSLLDQEQFTEE
+49 NRFFSLLDQEEFTEG
-64 KIQFPSQVPADSVKQ
+64 KIHFSTQVPADSVRQ
-79 QVWYWATEWF
+79 QVWYWASEWF
-89 YDKQDYNKSKDYG
+89 YDKQDYNQGKDYG

-111 NSESKADC
+111 ASESKADC
-119 LNLMGCIFVRLGDF
+119 LNLLGCIYVRLGDF

-140 KQCLAIDMTSGDH
+140 KQCLNIDMASGDH

-164 GIYMAGHQADEA
+164 GIYMAAHQADEA

-187 DLANNPARKAVLLGM
+187 DLAKNPTRKAVLLGM
-202 ASEIYHSLTQEE
+202 ASEIYHALTQEE

-225 LEQQLGRALPAAYRL
+225 LEQSLGRSLPAAYRL

-250 KRYKEAEQALRQA
+250 KRYEEAVKALREA

-269 QGDMHSLGIASNHLG
+269 QGDLHSLAIASNHLG
-284 TCLIWQKRNDEA
+284 TCLIWQKRNNEA
-296 YPFYREACDLFV
+296 FPFFREAADLLV

-326 LWESN
+326 LWESD

-347 SLYTSESAEALA
+347 SLYSSESAEALA
-359 RMNAEFGNDQLTM
+359 RLNAEFGNDQLTM
-372 ENEQVRNAR
+372 ENEQVRKAR
-381 TRDRMIAIALLLLL
+381 TRDRIIAVALLLLL
-395 MAAAWWI
+395 AAAAWWI
-402 IRRQRKRQQRQVNNL
+402 IRRQRHRQQQHINKLV
-417 MHEIERLKA
+417 HEIERLKA
-426 ESEAARAAIEA
+426 ESQAARAAMASSQDDIT
-437 RQADVTPDDGPMFP
+437 DVEENVPDEPAP
-451 DDDEEDKAATVVGV
+451 TIVGV

-472 RVIDFVNEHLEEGDF
+472 RVIDFVNDHLEQGDF
-487 GLENL
+487 GLENM
-492 AEHFA
+492 ADYFA

-511 GVSPKSYI
+511 GVAPKSYI

-532 SGLQIADVAMQCGFA
+532 SGLQIADVAMQCGFT

-561 LTPSQYRNRA
+561 LTPSQYRTRA

>member
-1 MILKLKMIKNIFCLV
+1 MTKNIIILAI
-16 LLLAISSITTV
+16 LLAMCPFTIL
-27 AQPDVVEK
+27 AQQDAVDK
-35 ALDEYNRTL
+35 ALNEYNSTL
-44 TVTAA
+44 TVNAA
-49 NRFFSLLDQEQFTEE
+49 NRFFALLDQEQFTEG
-64 KIQFPSQVPADSVKQ
+64 KIQFAPGVPADSVRQ
-79 QVWYWATEWF
+79 QVWYWAAEWF
-89 YDKQDYNKSKDYG
+89 YDKQNYNTGRDYG

-111 NSESKADC
+111 ASESKADC
-119 LNLMGCIFVRLGDF
+119 LNLLGCIYVRLGDF
-133 KNAAAYA
+133 KNAATYA
-140 KQCLAIDMTSGDH
+140 KQCLSIDMASGDH

-187 DLANNPARKAVLLGM
+187 DLANNPARKAVLLGT

-214 KALDYAQQAYD
+214 KALDYAQQAYEM
-225 LEQQLGRALPAAYRL
+225 EQQLGRALPAAYRL

-250 KRYKEAEQALRQA
+250 KRYQEAEQALRQA

-269 QGDMHSLGIASNHLG
+269 QGDMHSLAIASNHLG

-296 YPFYREACDLFV
+296 YPYYREACDLFV
-308 KMGDPVNEMYSRR
+308 RMGDPVNEMYSRR

-359 RMNAEFGNDQLTM
+359 RMNAEFGNDQLTI
-372 ENEQVRNAR
+372 ENEKVRHAR
-381 TRDRMIAIALLLLL
+381 TRDRIIAIAALLLL
-395 MAAAWWI
+395 AVAAWWI
-402 IRRQRKRQQRQVNNL
+402 IRRQRRRQQQHINKL
-417 MHEIERLKA
+417 MQEIERLKA
-426 ESEAARAAIEA
+426 ESEAARAAMENQQEITLT
-437 RQADVTPDDGPMFP
+437 DVEETLTDDKPVP
-451 DDDEEDKAATVVGV
+451 TVVGV
-465 TENEFLT
+465 TENEFLK
-472 RVIDFVNEHLEEGDF
+472 RVIGFVNDHLESGDF
-487 GLENL
+487 GMEEM
-492 AEHFA
+492 ATHFS

-532 SGLQIADVAMQCGFA
+532 SGLQIADVAAQCGFT

-561 LTPSQYRNRA
+561 LTPTQYRTRA

>member
-1 MILKLKMIKNIFCLV
+1 MIKNIICLV
-16 LLLAISSITTV
+16 ILLALCPATALAHQHAI
-27 AQPDVVEK
+27 EK
-35 ALDEYNRTL
+35 ALDDYNRAPSAET
-44 TVTAA
+44 A
-49 NRFFSLLDQEQFTEE
+49 NRFFSLLDQEEFTEE
-64 KIQFPSQVPADSVKQ
+64 KIRFSTQVPADSVRQ
-79 QVWYWATEWF
+79 QVWYWASEWF
-89 YDKQDYNKSKDYG
+89 YDKQDYTKSKDYG

-111 NSESKADC
+111 ASDSKADC
-119 LNLMGCIFVRLGDF
+119 LNLLGCIYVRLGDF

-140 KQCLAIDMTSGDH
+140 KQCLNIDMASGDH

-164 GIYMAGHQADEA
+164 GIYMAAHQADEA
-176 EKLIVQAIEHA
+176 EKLIVQAINHA
-187 DLANNPARKAVLLGM
+187 DLANNPARKAVLLGT

-225 LEQQLGRALPAAYRL
+225 LEQTLGRSLPAAYRL

-250 KRYKEAEQALRQA
+250 KRYEEAEKALREA

-269 QGDMHSLGIASNHLG
+269 QDDLHSLAIAANHLG
-284 TCLIWQKRNDEA
+284 TCLIWQKRNGEA
-296 YPFYREACDLFV
+296 FPFFREAADLLV

-326 LWESN
+326 LWESD

-359 RMNAEFGNDQLTM
+359 RINAEFGNDQLTI

-381 TRDRMIAIALLLLL
+381 TRDRIIAVALLLLL
-395 MAAAWWI
+395 AAAAWWV
-402 IRRQRKRQQRQVNNL
+402 IRRQRHRQQQHINKL
-417 MHEIERLKA
+417 MREIERLKA
-426 ESEAARAAIEA
+426 ESEAARAAMA
-437 RQADVTPDDGPMFP
+437 SSRADVTDVEEALPDEPAP
-451 DDDEEDKAATVVGV
+451 TIVGV

-472 RVIDFVNEHLEEGDF
+472 RVIDFVNDHLEQGDF
-487 GLENL
+487 GLENM
-492 AEHFA
+492 ADHFA

-511 GVSPKSYI
+511 GVAPKSYI

-532 SGLQIADVAMQCGFA
+532 SGLQIADVALQCGFT

-561 LTPSQYRNRA
+561 LTPSQYRTRA

>member
-1 MILKLKMIKNIFCLV
+1 MIKNIICFV
-16 LLLAISSITTV
+16 ILLALCPVTAL
-27 AQPDVVEK
+27 AQQHAIEK
-35 ALDEYNRTL
+35 ALDDYNRAPSAET
-44 TVTAA
+44 A
-49 NRFFSLLDQEQFTEE
+49 NRFFSLLDQEEFTEE
-64 KIQFPSQVPADSVKQ
+64 KIHFSTQVPADSVRQ
-79 QVWYWATEWF
+79 QVWYWASEWF
-89 YDKQDYNKSKDYG
+89 YDKQDYNQGKDYG

-111 NSESKADC
+111 ASESKADC
-119 LNLMGCIFVRLGDF
+119 LNLLGCIYVRLGDF

-140 KQCLAIDMTSGDH
+140 KQCLNIDMASGDH

-164 GIYMAGHQADEA
+164 GIYMAAHQADEA

-187 DLANNPARKAVLLGM
+187 DLAKNPTRKAVLLGM
-202 ASEIYHSLTQEE
+202 ASEIYHALTQEE

-225 LEQQLGRALPAAYRL
+225 LEQSLGRSLPAAYRL

-250 KRYKEAEQALRQA
+250 KRYEEAEKALREA

-269 QGDMHSLGIASNHLG
+269 QGDLHSLAIASNHLG
-284 TCLIWQKRNDEA
+284 TCLIWQKRNNEA
-296 YPFYREACDLFV
+296 FPFFREAADLLV

-326 LWESN
+326 LWESD

-347 SLYTSESAEALA
+347 SLYSSESAEALA
-359 RMNAEFGNDQLTM
+359 RLNAEFGNDQLTM
-372 ENEQVRNAR
+372 ENEQVRKAR
-381 TRDRMIAIALLLLL
+381 TRDRIIAVALLLLL
-395 MAAAWWI
+395 AAAAWWI
-402 IRRQRKRQQRQVNNL
+402 IRRQRHRQQQHINKLV
-417 MHEIERLKA
+417 HEIERLKA
-426 ESEAARAAIEA
+426 ESQAARAAMA
-437 RQADVTPDDGPMFP
+437 NSQDDVTDVEEAVPDEPAP
-451 DDDEEDKAATVVGV
+451 TIVGV

-472 RVIDFVNEHLEEGDF
+472 RVIDFVNDHLEQGEF
-487 GLENL
+487 GLENM
-492 AEHFA
+492 ADHFA

-511 GVSPKSYI
+511 GVAPKSYI

-532 SGLQIADVAMQCGFA
+532 SGLQIADVAMQCGFT

-561 LTPSQYRNRA
+561 LTPSQYRTRA

>member
-1 MILKLKMIKNIFCLV
+1 MIKRF
-16 LLLAISSITTV
+16 LLLVILLVIS
-27 AQPDVVEK
+27 PVVTMGQQQVVDK
-35 ALDEYNRTL
+35 ALEGFNRAQSAD
-44 TVTAA
+44 AA
-49 NRFFSLLDQEQFTEE
+49 NRFFSLLDKEQFTEE
-64 KIQFPSQVPADSVKQ
+64 RIQFSAQAPTDSVRQ
-79 QVWYWATEWF
+79 QVWYWASEWF
-89 YDKQDYNKSKDYG
+89 YDQQDYNKAKEYG
-102 LKALKLYHG
+102 LKALQLYHG
-111 NSESKADC
+111 SSESKADC
-119 LNLMGCIFVRLGDF
+119 LNLLACVYLRLGDF
-133 KNAAAYA
+133 KNAAARA
-140 KQCLAIDMTSGDH
+140 KQCLAIDMASGDH

-164 GIYMAGHQADEA
+164 GIYMAGHQPEEA
-176 EKLIVQAIEHA
+176 EKLIIQAIDHA
-187 DLANNPARKAVLLGM
+187 SQANNQPRKAVLMGM
-202 ASEIYHSLTQEE
+202 ASEIYHSLTQED

-240 DQKASALMGL
+240 DQMASAMMGL

-269 QGDMHSLGIASNHLG
+269 QGDMHSLAIASNHLG

-296 YPFYREACDLFV
+296 YPYYREACDLLV

-347 SLYTSESAEALA
+347 SLYSSKSAEALA
-359 RMNAEFGNDQLTM
+359 RLNAEFGNDQLTL
-372 ENEQVRNAR
+372 ENERERHAR
-381 TRDRMIAIALLLLL
+381 TRDRIIAVALLLLL
-395 MAAAWWI
+395 AAVAWWI
-402 IRRQRKRQQRQVNNL
+402 INRQRKRQQRTISNL

-426 ESEAARAAIEA
+426 ESEAARAAMMA
-437 RQADVTPDDGPMFP
+437 KLDDKTPAAEPIMP
-451 DDDEEDKAATVVGV
+451 DDDPEETVVGV

-472 RVIDFVNEHLEEGDF
+472 RVIDFVNERMEGGNF
-487 GLENL
+487 GLDEM
-492 AEHFA
+492 ASHFS

-519 QAIQMQRACNLLD
+519 QAIQMQRACDLLD
-532 SGLQIADVAMQCGFA
+532 SGLQIVDVAAQCGFA

-561 LTPSQYRNRA
+561 LTPTQYRTRA

>member
-1 MILKLKMIKNIFCLV
+1 MIKNLICLV
-16 LLLAISSITTV
+16 ILLAMCPITAL
-27 AQPDVVEK
+27 AQQPAVEK
-35 ALDEYNRTL
+35 ALDDYNRAPS
-44 TVTAA
+44 VEAA
-49 NRFFSLLDQEQFTEE
+49 NRFFSLLDQEEFTEE
-64 KIQFPSQVPADSVKQ
+64 KIHFSPRVPADSLRQ
-79 QVWYWATEWF
+79 QVWYWASEWF
-89 YDKQDYNKSKDYG
+89 YDKQDYTQSKDYG

-111 NSESKADC
+111 SSDSKADC
-119 LNLMGCIFVRLGDF
+119 LNLLGCIYVRLGDF
-133 KNAAAYA
+133 KNAADYA
-140 KQCLAIDMTSGDH
+140 KQCLNIDMASGDH

-164 GIYMAGHQADEA
+164 GIYMAAHQADEA
-176 EKLIVQAIEHA
+176 EKLIIQAINHA
-187 DLANNPARKAVLLGM
+187 DLANNPARKAVLLGT

-225 LEQQLGRALPAAYRL
+225 LEPKLGRSLPAAYRL

-250 KRYKEAEQALRQA
+250 KRYEEAEKALRQA

-269 QGDMHSLGIASNHLG
+269 QGDLHSLAIASNHLG

-296 YPFYREACDLFV
+296 FPFFREAADLLV

-326 LWESN
+326 QWESN

-347 SLYTSESAEALA
+347 SLYSSESAEALA
-359 RMNAEFGNDQLTM
+359 RLNAEFGNDQLTLA
-372 ENEQVRNAR
+372 NEQERYAHI
-381 TRDRMIAIALLLLL
+381 RDLVIAALLLVLL
-395 MAAAWWI
+395 AAGAWWI
-402 IRRQRKRQQRQVNNL
+402 IRRQRHRQQQHINKL
-417 MHEIERLKA
+417 MREIERLKA
-426 ESEAARAAIEA
+426 EGEAARAAMASSQESITDVEEA
-437 RQADVTPDDGPMFP
+437 LPDEPAP
-451 DDDEEDKAATVVGV
+451 TIVGV

-472 RVIDFVNEHLEEGDF
+472 RVIDFVNDHLEQGDF
-487 GLENL
+487 GLENM
-492 AEHFA
+492 ADHFA

-519 QAIQMQRACNLLD
+519 QAIQMQHACNLLD
-532 SGLQIADVAMQCGFA
+532 SGLQIADVAMQCGFT

-561 LTPSQYRNRA
+561 LTPTQYRARA